1 MQNTQRI
8 SFDWFTII
16 LYLTLVFLG
25 WMSIYSSSYTLD
37 SPVFSLNTIAGRQ
50 LAFIIGSLL
59 IGSSILLIDAKL
71 INRLSYV
78 VYLLTVIALVL
89 VLFIGKEVGGAKAWF
104 NFGKFGLQPAEFAK
118 IGTILAIAKFLND
131 KDIYLDTTRTL
142 IISISFIIFPVLLIL
157 IQPDAGSALVYT
169 ALIIM
174 FYREGLPLRYIIGV
188 IIVGILS
195 ILTLIIGVSSTIIV
209 LIILTSILAYLLN
222 KQKKKF
228 MIVLIFFIIC
238 ASVISSI
245 NYTYEKVLR
254 PHQKERIDLI
264 IGKEKNELGSGYNL
278 RQSLIAIGSGGFI
291 GKGYLK
297 GTQTKGN
304 FVPEQDTDFIFCTI
318 GEEFGFLGSGL
329 VITLLLTLIIRII
342 LLSEKQTS
350 RFGRI
355 IGYSLASILFA
366 HIFINIGMTTGL
378 VPVIGIPLPF
388 FSYGGSSLL
397 AFSMLLCIFMKF
409 DSCRM
414 ERF

>member
-1 MQNTQRI
+1 MQKTQRI

-16 LYLTLVFLG
+16 LYLTLVFLC

-228 MIVLIFFIIC
+228 MIVLIFFIMC
-238 ASVISSI
+238 ASVISGI

-342 LLSEKQTS
+342 LLSKKQTS
-350 RFGRI
+350 RFSRI

>member
-1 MQNTQRI
+1 MQTTQRI

-37 SPVFSLNTIAGRQ
+37 SSVFSLNTIAGRQ

-59 IGSSILLIDAKL
+59 IGISILLIDAKL

-174 FYREGLPLRYIIGV
+174 FYREGLPLRYIIGI
-188 IIVGILS
+188 IIVVILS

-228 MIVLIFFIIC
+228 MIVLIFFIMC
-238 ASVISSI
+238 ASVISGI

-366 HIFINIGMTTGL
+366 HIFINIGMTIGL

>member
-1 MQNTQRI
+1 MQKTQRI

-228 MIVLIFFIIC
+228 MIVLIFFIMC
-238 ASVISSI
+238 ASVISGI

-397 AFSMLLCIFMKF
+397 AFSMLLCIFMKL

>member
-1 MQNTQRI
+1 MQKTQRI

-228 MIVLIFFIIC
+228 MIVLIFFIMC
-238 ASVISSI
+238 ASVISGI

>member
-1 MQNTQRI
+1 
-8 SFDWFTII
+8 
-16 LYLTLVFLG
+16 VFFG

-71 INRLSYV
+71 IHRLGYV

-131 KDIYLDTTRTL
+131 KDLYLDKTRTL
-142 IISISFIIFPVLLIL
+142 IISGSFIIFPVLLIL
-157 IQPDAGSALVYT
+157 LQPDAGSALIYT

-209 LIILTSILAYLLN
+209 LIILTSILLYLLN

-238 ASVISSI
+238 ASVISGI

-318 GEEFGFLGSGL
+318 GEEFGFMGSGL

-397 AFSMLLCIFMKF
+397 AFSMLLCIFIKF
-409 DSCRM
+409 DNCRM

>member
-1 MQNTQRI
+1 MPTTQRT

-16 LYLTLVFLG
+16 VYIILVFLG
-25 WMSIYSSSYTLD
+25 WMSIYSSSYNIDAPLL
-37 SPVFSLNTIAGRQ
+37 SLNTIAGRQ
-50 LAFIIGSLL
+50 FAFMICAFL
-59 IGSSILLIDAKL
+59 IGSSILFIDAKL
-71 INRLSYV
+71 INRLSYFS
-78 VYLLTVIALVL
+78 YFLTMIALIL

-118 IGTILAIAKFLND
+118 IGTILGIAKFLND
-131 KDIYLDTTRTL
+131 QDLYLDKTRTL
-142 IISISFIIFPVLLIL
+142 MITTSFIIFPVLLIL
-157 IQPDAGSALVYT
+157 MQPDAGSALVYT
-169 ALIIM
+169 SLTIM
-174 FYREGLPLRYIIGV
+174 FYREGLPLRYIISMIIIGV
-188 IIVGILS
+188 LA
-195 ILTLIIGVSSTIIV
+195 ILTLIIGVSNSIIV
-209 LIILTSILAYLLN
+209 LIILTSILAYLLK

-228 MIVLIFFIIC
+228 MIILIFFIVC
-238 ASVISSI
+238 AIVISGV
-245 NYTYEKVLR
+245 NYTYEKILR

-278 RQSLIAIGSGGFI
+278 KQSLIAIGSGGFL

-318 GEEFGFLGSGL
+318 GEEFGFIGSII
-329 VITLLLTLIIRII
+329 VVTLLLTLIVRII

-350 RFGRI
+350 RFSRI

-366 HIFINIGMTTGL
+366 HMFINIGMTTGL

-397 AFSMLLCIFMKF
+397 AFSTLLFIFIKF